1 MDRQFQSE
9 RWILITDIIR
19 NEKSVRVED
28 LAFRLNVS
36 ENTIR
41 RDLNMLARKGMLQRT
56 KGGAIT
62 NLDGISEKSFNERKG
77 KNRDGKELIAERAAS
92 FIQMGDTII
101 LDGGST
107 ALLLAEKIIEKEH
120 ITVLTNSLDVAYI
133 LSDAQ
138 GITLALS
145 GGILSSDSR
154 TMTGSPAEQFF
165 TRINADRL
173 FLAVTGISAKGG
185 LSDQNMFE
193 TPVKKKMIERADQVI
208 VLADKSKFGRDAFSP
223 IGDLSLA
230 DIIITDH
237 MPENLSINTLKEK
250 GIELI
255 VCKKE

>member
-9 RWILITDIIR
+9 RWILIIDIIR
-19 NEKSVRVED
+19 GEKCVRVED

-56 KGGAIT
+56 KGGAT
-62 NLDGISEKSFNERKG
+62 SNLDGISEKSFNERKG
-77 KNRDGKELIAERAAS
+77 KNRDGKELIAEKAAS
-92 FIQMGDTII
+92 LIKKGDTVII
-101 LDGGST
+101 DGGST
-107 ALLLAEKIIEKEH
+107 AVLLAEKIIEKEH

-145 GGILSSDSR
+145 GGILSNDSR

-165 TRINADRL
+165 SGINADRL
-173 FLAVTGISAKGG
+173 FLAVTGISARGG
-185 LSDQNMFE
+185 LSDQNIFE

-223 IGDLSLA
+223 IGDLTLT
-230 DIIITDH
+230 DKIITDY
-237 MPENLSINTLKEK
+237 PPDNQTIKIIKEK

-255 VCKKE
+255 VCQ